1 MLSAWSSR
9 ARSLPIAWRPPTGS
23 LPMAVF
29 VVLILI
35 CFGNS
40 TVEANW
46 VPDSA
51 GLTNLALV
59 AAFFMGILA
68 LLKRVPWPVAL
79 AVGALLAPVGAF
91 FGAHRALAHSHPG
104 DPTDPLQL
112 AATWIGRIVNGE
124 DVYDPSFDLYLLYM
138 LFWAVGGWLSWCA
151 LRWRQPL
158 LGIAPGAA
166 AFATNVLNAPDNQ
179 SGYVVSFLFL
189 TLGVLLWTSYVR
201 SMDSATARKVRLSSD
216 ARWDFWET
224 GVVVMAGVIVIGLLA
239 PPLTTTDRTID
250 IENGSFRGWAELQQR
265 LNHPVAFGRGT
276 SSGTS
281 TGFASLAQLAGP
293 IHKTGGVVF
302 TYTISGSYGG
312 PRYFRGFN
320 LDTTSSGQGG
330 AYWRYPGDSATVR
343 LPVEKN
349 VSPPYAENYT
359 SQAAATFK
367 IQMLKPPDS
376 APNVLFYPSE
386 LLKVDRAATAHA
398 WRGNQVPSGQVPADK
413 LATIDRLSVPGN
425 NGSAGSYAV
434 TVAYSTATEDQL
446 RAAGTAYPGWLDPYR
461 NFAGI
466 YRAQGQGEVAPLTS
480 FAYRTKV
487 TLQRIHDL
495 AAQVTQGKDNPYD
508 QATAIESYLRSTY
521 QYTLTPIV
529 PPRDVDPLEY
539 FLFTSKEGYCEYFA
553 SAMGDML
560 KSLGIP
566 TRLVNGYGPGT
577 FDEKLSKYVVRE
589 SDVHTWVEAYFPGY
603 GWIPFEPT
611 PDGTYFPIPRGTP
624 SAVCARDSEV
634 CSTGDDAAGSAESGG
649 VRGPDKGA
657 LDAGDLGAGSGQFG
671 QSPVPGGF
679 PTVVLALVILIA
691 GTWLFISRY
700 LRPRTV
706 SGVWR
711 RTSLLS
717 GLAGVRFRAG
727 ETPIEFGARLARE
740 IPEAATPA
748 RTLAQSF
755 AVAAYAP
762 HDIAAA
768 TRTPVMAAWEELRP
782 LLLRRVRGRLRL
794 AS

>member
-1 MLSAWSSR
+1 MLSAWSDG
-9 ARSLPIAWRPPTGS
+9 ARSLPFKWRPPAGT
-23 LPMAVF
+23 LPLAVF
-29 VVLILI
+29 VVFITI
-35 CFGNS
+35 CFANS
-40 TVEANW
+40 TVDANW
-46 VPDSA
+46 VPDST

-59 AAFFMGILA
+59 AAFVMGVLA
-68 LLKRVPWPVAL
+68 LAKRVPWPVAL
-79 AVGALLAPVGAF
+79 GIGVLLAPVGAY
-91 FGAHRALAHSHPG
+91 FGAHHELARTHPG
-104 DPTDPLQL
+104 DPTDPLQV
-112 AATWIGRIVNGE
+112 AGTWIGRVLNGE
-124 DVYDPSFDLYLLYM
+124 DLYDPAFDLYLLYL
-138 LFWAVGGWLSWCA
+138 LFWVVGGWLSWCA

-158 LGIAPGAA
+158 LGLAPGAA
-166 AFATNVLNAPDNQ
+166 AFATNVLNSPGNQ
-179 SGYVVSFLFL
+179 NGYVVVFLIL

-201 SMDSATARKVRLSSD
+201 SLETATVRRVRLSSD

-239 PPLTTTDRTID
+239 PPLTNTDRTID

-265 LNHPVAFGRGT
+265 LNHPVAFGRGP

-302 TYTISGSYGG
+302 TYTISGTYGG

-320 LDTTSSGQGG
+320 LDSTSSGQGG
-330 AYWRYPGDSATVR
+330 SYWRYAGDAAGLTLSLQKDV
-343 LPVEKN
+343 N
-349 VSPPYAENYT
+349 PPYAESY
-359 SQAAATFK
+359 SDQATATFK

-376 APNVLFYPSE
+376 ATNVVFYPST
-386 LLKVDRAATAHA
+386 LLKVDRPVVMHA
-398 WRGNQVPSGQVPADK
+398 WHPNQTPAGVLSADK
-413 LATIDRLSVPGN
+413 VASIDRLSVPGGN
-425 NGSAGSYAV
+425 AAGNYAV
-434 TVAYSTATEDQL
+434 VVGYSTATEDQL
-446 RAAGTAYPGWLDPYR
+446 RSAGTSYPVWLDPYR
-461 NFAGI
+461 NFAGA
-466 YRAQGQGEVAPLTS
+466 YRPAGQADVSPLTS
-480 FAYRTKV
+480 GAYRSKAA
-487 TLQRIHDL
+487 LQRIHDL
-495 AAQVTQGKDNPYD
+495 AVQVTEGKTNPYD
-508 QATAIESYLRSTY
+508 QATAVESYLRSNYT
-521 QYTLTPIV
+521 YTLTPTL
-529 PPRDVDPLEY
+529 PPRDADPLDY

-560 KSLGIP
+560 RSLGIP

-611 PDGTYFPIPRGTP
+611 PDGTYFPIPRG
-624 SAVCARDSEV
+624 SAAAVCARDSEV
-634 CSTGDDAAGSAESGG
+634 CSTGDEAAGAAEAGG
-649 VRGPDKGA
+649 VHGPDKGA
-657 LDAGDLGAGSGQFG
+657 LDAGDLGLGGGSFG

-679 PTVVLALVILIA
+679 PTLVLALVALLA
-691 GTWLFISRY
+691 GAWLFVSRY

-711 RTSLLS
+711 RTSFLS
-717 GLAGVRFRAG
+717 GLAGVRSRAG

-748 RTLAQSF
+748 RELARNF

-762 HDIAAA
+762 REVAVG
-768 TRTPVMAAWEELRP
+768 TRAPVMTAWDELRP
-782 LLLRRVRGRLRL
+782 VLLRRVRGRLRL